1 MSMEETMRTHA
12 TAIGLALL
20 LAACGGGLS
29 EEETMELAQPHI
41 KELAAARAWT
51 GYERLGPG
59 ETEEGMRS
67 VWINATVASDSG
79 EAEEYWRI
87 DVSKTCK
94 FLGSCETKTTVAQ
107 LAEKGAVAAPIK

>member
-1 MSMEETMRTHA
+1 MRKHA
-12 TAIGLALL
+12 TAIGTALL

-29 EEETMELAQPHI
+29 EEETMEAAQPRI
-41 KELAAARAWT
+41 KELAAERKWT

-59 ETEEGMRS
+59 ETEKGVRS
-67 VWINATVASDSG
+67 VFINATVSSDGG

-87 DVSKTCK
+87 DVSTTCK

-107 LAEKGAVAAPIK
+107 LAEKGAIAAPIK